1 MINLIFL
8 GDRALALLALKEI
21 CIGKFSKNLNVEI
34 IVSDKNFYKNTK
46 NFLEKKIKFISNQ
59 TKNTK
64 IINKYIKQKKIDVI
78 LSVQHKWIIDAST
91 INLVKK
97 NAFNLHNSKLPDYKG
112 YNTLSHEIINRAK
125 FHYITIH
132 WLNKKVDSGD
142 IAFTE
147 KVKISNKETSYSL
160 YLKSLKKV
168 RPIISKFLKNL
179 INKKIPK
186 IKQRKGMGNF
196 YKKNSLEKYKKIK
209 NKLTIRALDFKIKNK
224 LISTDYK
231 KILKLYEI

>member
-46 NFLEKKIKFISNQ
+46 DFLEKKIKFISNQ

-125 FHYITIH
+125 FHLIT
-132 WLNKKVDSGD
+132 
-142 IAFTE
+142 
-147 KVKISNKETSYSL
+147 
-160 YLKSLKKV
+160 
-168 RPIISKFLKNL
+168 
-179 INKKIPK
+179 
-186 IKQRKGMGNF
+186 
-196 YKKNSLEKYKKIK
+196 
-209 NKLTIRALDFKIKNK
+209 
-224 LISTDYK
+224 
-231 KILKLYEI
+231 

>member
-1 MINLIFL
+1 M

-46 NFLEKKIKFISNQ
+46 DFLEKKIKFISNQ

-125 FHYITIH
+125 FHHITIH
-132 WLNKKVDSGD
+132 WLNKKVDAGD

-186 IKQRKGMGNF
+186 IKQRKGRGNF

-224 LISTDYK
+224 VISTDYK

>member
-1 MINLIFL
+1 M

-46 NFLEKKIKFISNQ
+46 DFLEKKIKFISNQ

-132 WLNKKVDSGD
+132 WLNKKVDAGD

-168 RPIISKFLKNL
+168 RPIISKFLKDL